1 MSLHVFQDG
10 LEHHL
15 EEIIVL
21 EEIFRNSL
29 CRCPPRI
36 GFLKKKEKAG
46 GGGSPKGKNEFFTLT
61 FIYIVFH

>member
-15 EEIIVL
+15 EEITVL
-21 EEIFRNSL
+21 EEIFRSSL

-36 GFLKKKEKAG
+36 DFLKKKEKRGETQRAKL
-46 GGGSPKGKNEFFTLT
+46 SFSL
-61 FIYIVFH
+61 